1 MSTAQERAARN
12 ERALELHLAG
22 ASYQKIA
29 TALGFAS
36 KSSAH
41 EAVQKALASSRP
53 VTIAGEALETELAR
67 LDAMLV
73 GLWAAARRGNVAAVD
88 RVLKIME
95 RRSKYLGLDS
105 RGAAADHDH
114 QESARSMLSSV
125 ADGLRAVY
133 GQIKA
138 EDAAVG
144 APAEPDA

>member
-41 EAVQKALASSRP
+41 EAVQKALASSRTVP
-53 VTIAGEALETELAR
+53 AVPGEALATELAR

-88 RVLKIME
+88 RVLKIGE
-95 RRSKYLGLDS
+95 RRVQLLALA
-105 RGAAADHDH
+105 GASAAEAAKPEAPMSLVDQLKARRDAKL
-114 QESARSMLSSV
+114 SA
-125 ADGLRAVY
+125 G
-133 GQIKA
+133 G
-138 EDAAVG
+138 
-144 APAEPDA
+144 